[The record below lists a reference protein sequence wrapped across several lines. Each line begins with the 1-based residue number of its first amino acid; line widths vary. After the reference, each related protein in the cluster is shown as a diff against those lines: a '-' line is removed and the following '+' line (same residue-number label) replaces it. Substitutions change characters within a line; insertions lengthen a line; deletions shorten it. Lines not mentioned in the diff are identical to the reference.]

1 MLTSRPL
8 QRGQPSGPAPHRS
21 VLRGIYEA
29 YCLRQASQ
37 LLSLV
42 PREAVRGLYGD
53 ARAWAIEGGVH
64 EQKDPMATLVAYCRK
79 LLPLPPFELWL
90 EDYDVHRLVYMH
102 ELAGIPDVPPDPAP
116 VAVELRSIRH
126 EGVEWFAMLHV
137 VHDRELWRGHISFH
151 TDAGDTTARTAEIFC
166 EESLTELRDRF
177 RTFTSASLSA
187 FLRSTLA

>member
-8 QRGQPSGPAPHRS
+8 QRREAPGPASRGS
-21 VLRGIYEA
+21 IVRGIYEA
-29 YCLRQASQ
+29 YCLREASQ

-42 PREAVRGLYGD
+42 PREAVRALYGD
-53 ARAWAIEGGVH
+53 ARAWAVDEGVH

-116 VAVELRSIRH
+116 VAVELRSILH

-137 VHDRELWRGHISFH
+137 VHDREVWRGHISFH
-151 TDAGDTTARTAEIFC
+151 TDTRNTTAKTAEIFC

-177 RTFTSASLSA
+177 NTFTPASLSA